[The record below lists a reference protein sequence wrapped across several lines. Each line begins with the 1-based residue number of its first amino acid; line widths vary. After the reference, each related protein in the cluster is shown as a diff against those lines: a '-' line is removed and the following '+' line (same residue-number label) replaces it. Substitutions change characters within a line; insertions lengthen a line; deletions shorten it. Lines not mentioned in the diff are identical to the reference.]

1 MFAVS
6 LCRSQTGN
14 EGLLHSRENLL
25 SSSASP
31 IICLSHF
38 FSPTFSVCFSMIMLL
53 ENEAS
58 PPCGGFSISLE
69 VKDTV
74 STLVQLGLT
83 LEYFRCGPVAKHLH
97 NSKRCV
103 CFLFWVCVCVFM
115 APCSTP
121 AFKPIINFDLLFILS
136 FISPMYFKITFPLK
150 SLK

>member
-25 SSSASP
+25 SSSTSP

-38 FSPTFSVCFSMIMLL
+38 FSSTFSVCFSMITLL
-53 ENEAS
+53 ENDAS

-69 VKDTV
+69 VKDPV

-121 AFKPIINFDLLFILS
+121 AFKPIYQLLFAFCS
-136 FISPMYFKITFPLK
+136 FFHQSYVF
-150 SLK
+150 